1 MVRAGHIDFAHHRFL
16 AGAAMSLR
24 TPLGRV
30 LGLGTAMEGTEHWW
44 AQRVSAVALL
54 LLGAWFV
61 IAIVMLDGLDHAAAV
76 AFVGAPWNGVLLT
89 LLSVT
94 LAYHSY
100 LGVQVVVE
108 DYVHAPGIK
117 VVSLM
122 FSRFAHIFV
131 AVAAVYA
138 VVRVGISA

>member
-1 MVRAGHIDFAHHRFL
+1 
-16 AGAAMSLR
+16 MSLR

-30 LGLGTAMEGTEHWW
+30 LGLGTAREGTEHWW

-76 AFVGAPWNGVLLT
+76 AFVAAPWNGVLLM

-122 FSRFAHIFV
+122 FSRFAHLFV

-138 VVRVGISA
+138 IVRVGIGA

>member
-1 MVRAGHIDFAHHRFL
+1 
-16 AGAAMSLR
+16 MSLR

-30 LGLGTAMEGTEHWW
+30 LGLGTAREGTEHWW

-61 IAIVMLDGLDHAAAV
+61 IAIVVLDSLDHAAAV
-76 AFVGAPWNGVLLT
+76 AFVRAPWNSVLLT
-89 LLSVT
+89 LLSVM

-122 FSRFAHIFV
+122 LSKFAHIFV

-138 VVRVGISA
+138 VLRVGIGA

>member
-1 MVRAGHIDFAHHRFL
+1 
-16 AGAAMSLR
+16 MSLR

-30 LGLGTAMEGTEHWW
+30 LGLGTAREGTEHWW

-61 IAIVMLDGLDHAAAV
+61 IAIVLLDTLDYVAAV
-76 AFVGAPWNGVLLT
+76 AFVAAPWNGVLLT
-89 LLSVT
+89 LLSVM

-122 FSRFAHIFV
+122 LSRFAHIFV

-138 VVRVGISA
+138 VLRVGIGA

>member
-1 MVRAGHIDFAHHRFL
+1 
-16 AGAAMSLR
+16 MSLR

-30 LGLGTAMEGTEHWW
+30 LGLGTAREGTEHWL

-76 AFVGAPWNGVLLT
+76 AFVAAPWNGVLLM

-122 FSRFAHIFV
+122 LSRFTHLFV

-138 VVRVGISA
+138 IVRVGIGA